1 MPVKTGEEGAMAGAK
16 KTGKSGKK
24 KRRRGGSGS
33 QSAARGGELLTPRF
47 SRFDTERINRKI
59 AKLVEGENFSDMDE
73 LDSFINRAMSE
84 GVLDAGSS
92 GPAGMDEPVEQ
103 AQELAFQAMEEPDD
117 RKALELARMALKL
130 DPECIDARSVELQI
144 TVDDPQER
152 AKAFQL
158 MLKQAR
164 KAMGKEFFE
173 ENKGQFW
180 GVVTTRPYMRA
191 LEYLADLLVSLERF
205 DEAIAVYE
213 EMIDLNSEDNQGARD
228 SLLGLYLGEGD
239 VLKARSLLNRY
250 LKDDLAVF
258 SWGRAIERFLSGDMA
273 EAREAL
279 KRAVRANAFV
289 LAIMAGIE
297 DMPEDYDG
305 GFSPGDI
312 NEAWYCLM
320 ELGPV
325 WEKQPDVLPW
335 IASEMPRL
343 IES

>member
-1 MPVKTGEEGAMAGAK
+1 
-16 KTGKSGKK
+16 
-24 KRRRGGSGS
+24 
-33 QSAARGGELLTPRF
+33 
-47 SRFDTERINRKI
+47 
-59 AKLVEGENFSDMDE
+59 MDE

-117 RKALELARMALKL
+117 RKALELTRRALKL

-191 LEYLADLLVSLERF
+191 LDYLADLLVPLERF
-205 DEAIAVYE
+205 GEAIAVYE
-213 EMIDLNSEDNQGARD
+213 EMIELNPEDNQGVRD

-239 VLKARSLLNRY
+239 VLRARSLLNRY
-250 LKDDLAVF
+250 HKDDMAVF
-258 SWGRAIERFLSGDMA
+258 SWGRAIERFLSGDRRRGRRSRSGQSQCLCPRYHGGDRGH
-273 EAREAL
+273 ARRLRRRLFARRYQRGLVLSHGTRTCVGKAARCPAL
-279 KRAVRANAFV
+279 DCIRDAPADRI
-289 LAIMAGIE
+289 LRYYTGR
-297 DMPEDYDG
+297 G
-305 GFSPGDI
+305 SS
-312 NEAWYCLM
+312 
-320 ELGPV
+320 
-325 WEKQPDVLPW
+325 LPR
-335 IASEMPRL
+335 S
-343 IES
+343 

>member
-1 MPVKTGEEGAMAGAK
+1 MAGAK

-117 RKALELARMALKL
+117 RKALELTRRALKL

-164 KAMGKEFFE
+164 KAM
-173 ENKGQFW
+173 
-180 GVVTTRPYMRA
+180 
-191 LEYLADLLVSLERF
+191 
-205 DEAIAVYE
+205 
-213 EMIDLNSEDNQGARD
+213 
-228 SLLGLYLGEGD
+228 
-239 VLKARSLLNRY
+239 ARS
-250 LKDDLAVF
+250 F
-258 SWGRAIERFLSGDMA
+258 SRRTKASSG
-273 EAREAL
+273 E
-279 KRAVRANAFV
+279 
-289 LAIMAGIE
+289 
-297 DMPEDYDG
+297 
-305 GFSPGDI
+305 
-312 NEAWYCLM
+312 W
-320 ELGPV
+320 
-325 WEKQPDVLPW
+325 
-335 IASEMPRL
+335 
-343 IES
+343 

>member
-1 MPVKTGEEGAMAGAK
+1 MTGTKK

-24 KRRRGGSGS
+24 RRKSGGPEP
-33 QSAARGGELLTPRF
+33 QSASRGGEGLTPRF
-47 SRFDTERINRKI
+47 SQFATERVNRKI
-59 AKLVEGENFSDMDE
+59 MKLVEGESFRDMDE
-73 LDSFINRAMSE
+73 LDRFITRAMEE
-84 GVLDAGSS
+84 GTLDAAGR
-92 GPAGMDEPVEQ
+92 GPAGMDDPVEQ
-103 AQELAFQAMEEPDD
+103 AQELAFQALEEPDD
-117 RKALELARMALKL
+117 RKALALARRALEL
-130 DPECIDARSVELQI
+130 DPECVDARSVEIQI
-144 TVDDPQER
+144 TLDDPLER
-152 AKAFQL
+152 VKAFKSL
-158 MLKQAR
+158 LEQAR
-164 KAMGKEFFE
+164 RAMGKQFFE

-191 LEYLADLLVSLERF
+191 LEYLADLLLVSLERF

-213 EMIDLNSEDNQGARD
+213 EMIELNPEDNQGARD

-250 LKDDLAVF
+250 HEDDLAVF
-258 SWGRAIERFLSGDMA
+258 SWGRALERFLSGDLP

-279 KRAVRANAFV
+279 RNAVKANAFV

-297 DMPEDYDG
+297 EIPEDYEG

-335 IASEMPRL
+335 IASELPGL
-343 IES
+343 I